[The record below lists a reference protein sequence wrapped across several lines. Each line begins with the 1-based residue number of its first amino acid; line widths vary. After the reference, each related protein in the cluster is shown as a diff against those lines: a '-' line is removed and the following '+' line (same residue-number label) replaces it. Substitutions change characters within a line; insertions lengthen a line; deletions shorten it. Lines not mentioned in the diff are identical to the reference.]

1 MTALKAV
8 IARWWGEFPVYAY
21 AAVCGALCLVLMAS
35 RGVTYDHTQTLL
47 SFRIFYTTAA
57 VYFFIDITVR
67 LVRDRPAHPLA
78 WARDRYFSARSMR
91 HLLLA
96 VTATATLALTA
107 CAPTDEADS
116 GSDSAADGSS
126 ESPAADEC
134 TPDSM
139 ETVADGTLTIATDDP
154 AYEPWFVDNDPT
166 NGQGYESAVAYAIA
180 EQLGYT
186 EDQVTWITV
195 PFNKVV
201 QPAPK
206 DFDFDVNQVS
216 ITEAR
221 REAVDF
227 SSGYYDVVQTV
238 ITNKGS
244 SLDGATSIA
253 DLADAKLGAQ
263 VGTTSYTA
271 ITEQIQP
278 AEEPAVFDTN
288 DQAVQA
294 LNNGQIDG
302 IVVDLPTAYF
312 MTAVQ
317 LDDGTIVGQ
326 LPLPDGEPEQFG
338 AVLDKDSPLTDCVS
352 GAVDAL
358 REDGIL
364 DQIGQEWLAQQGAP
378 ELS

>member
-1 MTALKAV
+1 MLNTA
-8 IARWWGEFPVYAY
+8 
-21 AAVCGALCLVLMAS
+21 
-35 RGVTYDHTQTLL
+35 
-47 SFRIFYTTAA
+47 
-57 VYFFIDITVR
+57 
-67 LVRDRPAHPLA
+67 RP
-78 WARDRYFSARSMR
+78 RSLR
-91 HLLLA
+91 HLALA
-96 VTATATLALTA
+96 ALATTTLALTA
-107 CAPTDEADS
+107 CAPTDEADTDT
-116 GSDSAADGSS
+116 GADASS
-126 ESPAADEC
+126 ESKSPAADEC
-134 TPDSM
+134 TPDAM
-139 ETVADGTLTIATDDP
+139 ETVTDGTLTIATDDP

-166 NGQGYESAVAYAIA
+166 NGKGYESAVAYAIA

-186 EDQVTWITV
+186 ADQVTWVTV

-201 QPAPK
+201 QPGPK

-221 REAVDF
+221 RKAVDF

-244 SLDGATSIA
+244 AIDGAASIA

-271 ITEQIQP
+271 ITDQIQP
-278 AEEPAVFDTN
+278 SEDPAVFDTN

-338 AVLDKDSPLTDCVS
+338 AVLDKGSPLTGCVS

-364 DQIGQEWLAQQGAP
+364 DQISQEWLAQQGAP

>member
-1 MTALKAV
+1 MLNTA
-8 IARWWGEFPVYAY
+8 
-21 AAVCGALCLVLMAS
+21 
-35 RGVTYDHTQTLL
+35 
-47 SFRIFYTTAA
+47 
-57 VYFFIDITVR
+57 
-67 LVRDRPAHPLA
+67 RPLT
-78 WARDRYFSARSMR
+78 MR
-91 HLLLA
+91 HCAVAALA
-96 VTATATLALTA
+96 AATLALTA
-107 CAPTDEADS
+107 CAPTDEADTGTDS
-116 GSDSAADGSS
+116 GSEASGSETPDG
-126 ESPAADEC
+126 EQC
-134 TPDSM
+134 TPDTM
-139 ETVADGTLTIATDDP
+139 ETVTAGTLTIATDDP

-166 NGQGYESAVAYAIA
+166 NGKGYESAVAYAIA
-180 EQLGYT
+180 EELGYT
-186 EDQVTWITV
+186 AEQVTWVKV

-201 QPAPK
+201 QPGPK

-221 REAVDF
+221 RKAVDF

-244 SLDGATSIA
+244 KIDGATSLA

-271 ITEQIQP
+271 ITDQIQP
-278 AEEPAVFDTN
+278 SQEPAVFDTN

-294 LNNGQIDG
+294 LKNGQIDG

-338 AVLDKDSPLTDCVS
+338 AVLVKGSPLTDCVS
-352 GAVDAL
+352 GAVDTL
-358 REDGIL
+358 REDGVL
-364 DQIGQEWLAQQGAP
+364 DQINQEWLAQQGAP

>member
-1 MTALKAV
+1 MLTTSRRAAKRRLALAT
-8 IARWWGEFPVYAY
+8 F
-21 AAVCGALCLVLMAS
+21 
-35 RGVTYDHTQTLL
+35 
-47 SFRIFYTTAA
+47 
-57 VYFFIDITVR
+57 
-67 LVRDRPAHPLA
+67 
-78 WARDRYFSARSMR
+78 
-91 HLLLA
+91 
-96 VTATATLALTA
+96 ATATLVLTA
-107 CAPTDEADS
+107 CAPTDEADTGTDS
-116 GSDSAADGSS
+116 GSEASGSETPDG
-126 ESPAADEC
+126 EQC
-134 TPDSM
+134 TPDTM
-139 ETVADGTLTIATDDP
+139 ETVTAGTLTIATDDP

-166 NGQGYESAVAYAIA
+166 NGKGYESAVAYAIA
-180 EQLGYT
+180 EELGYT
-186 EDQVTWITV
+186 AEQVTWVKV

-201 QPAPK
+201 QPGPK

-216 ITEAR
+216 ITEPR
-221 REAVDF
+221 RKAVDF

-244 SLDGATSIA
+244 SIDGATSVA

-271 ITEQIQP
+271 ITDQIQP
-278 AEEPAVFDTN
+278 SQEPAVFDTN

-294 LNNGQIDG
+294 LKNGQIDG

-338 AVLDKDSPLTDCVS
+338 AVLVKGSPLTDCVS
-352 GAVDAL
+352 GAVDTL
-358 REDGIL
+358 REDGVL
-364 DQIGQEWLAQQGAP
+364 DQINLEWLAQLGAP

>member
-1 MTALKAV
+1 MLKT
-8 IARWWGEFPVYAY
+8 
-21 AAVCGALCLVLMAS
+21 S
-35 RGVTYDHTQTLL
+35 RRV
-47 SFRIFYTTAA
+47 AK
-57 VYFFIDITVR
+57 
-67 LVRDRPAHPLA
+67 
-78 WARDRYFSARSMR
+78 R
-91 HLLLA
+91 HLA
-96 VTATATLALTA
+96 VAVLATATIALTA

-116 GSDSAADGSS
+116 GTDTGSETSESS
-126 ESPAADEC
+126 ESEAPSADEC
-134 TPDSM
+134 TPDTM
-139 ETVADGTLTIATDDP
+139 ETVTAGTLTIATDDP
-154 AYEPWFVDNDPT
+154 AYEPWFVDNDPS
-166 NGQGYESAVAYAIA
+166 NGQGYESAVAYAVA

-186 EDQVTWITV
+186 AEQVTWVKV

-201 QPAPK
+201 QPGPK
-206 DFDFDVNQVS
+206 EFDFDVNQVS

-221 REAVDF
+221 RKAVDF

-244 SLDGATSIA
+244 AIDGATSVA

-271 ITEQIQP
+271 ITDQVQP
-278 AEEPAVFDTN
+278 SQDPAVFDTN

-294 LNNGQIDG
+294 LKNGQIDG

-317 LDDGTIVGQ
+317 LDDGVIVGQ
-326 LPLPDGEPEQFG
+326 LPLADGEPEQFG
-338 AVLDKDSPLTDCVS
+338 AVLGKDSPLTACVS

-364 DQIGQEWLAQQGAP
+364 DQINQEWLAQQGAP

>member
-1 MTALKAV
+1 MLKTARPRSL
-8 IARWWGEFPVYAY
+8 RH
-21 AAVCGALCLVLMAS
+21 LVL
-35 RGVTYDHTQTLL
+35 
-47 SFRIFYTTAA
+47 AA
-57 VYFFIDITVR
+57 
-67 LVRDRPAHPLA
+67 
-78 WARDRYFSARSMR
+78 
-91 HLLLA
+91 
-96 VTATATLALTA
+96 TATATLALTA

-166 NGQGYESAVAYAIA
+166 NGEGYESAVAYAIA

-186 EDQVTWITV
+186 QDQVTWVTV

-201 QPAPK
+201 QPGPK

-221 REAVDF
+221 RKAVDF

-244 SLDGATSIA
+244 SIDGVTSIA

-271 ITEQIQP
+271 ITDQIQP

-338 AVLDKDSPLTDCVS
+338 AVLDKGSPLTDCVS

>member
-1 MTALKAV
+1 
-8 IARWWGEFPVYAY
+8 
-21 AAVCGALCLVLMAS
+21 
-35 RGVTYDHTQTLL
+35 
-47 SFRIFYTTAA
+47 
-57 VYFFIDITVR
+57 
-67 LVRDRPAHPLA
+67 
-78 WARDRYFSARSMR
+78 
-91 HLLLA
+91 
-96 VTATATLALTA
+96 
-107 CAPTDEADS
+107 
-116 GSDSAADGSS
+116 
-126 ESPAADEC
+126 
-134 TPDSM
+134 
-139 ETVADGTLTIATDDP
+139 
-154 AYEPWFVDNDPT
+154 
-166 NGQGYESAVAYAIA
+166 VAYAIA
-180 EQLGYT
+180 EELGYT
-186 EDQVTWITV
+186 AEQVTWVKV

-201 QPAPK
+201 QPGPK

-221 REAVDF
+221 RKAVDF

-244 SLDGATSIA
+244 AIDGATSIA

-278 AEEPAVFDTN
+278 SEDPAVFDTN

-326 LPLPDGEPEQFG
+326 LPLPAGEPEQFG
-338 AVLDKDSPLTDCVS
+338 AVLDKGSPLTACVS

-364 DQIGQEWLAQQGAP
+364 DQISQEWLAQQGAP

>member
-1 MTALKAV
+1 MLKTARPRSL
-8 IARWWGEFPVYAY
+8 RH
-21 AAVCGALCLVLMAS
+21 LVL
-35 RGVTYDHTQTLL
+35 
-47 SFRIFYTTAA
+47 AA
-57 VYFFIDITVR
+57 
-67 LVRDRPAHPLA
+67 
-78 WARDRYFSARSMR
+78 
-91 HLLLA
+91 
-96 VTATATLALTA
+96 TATATLALTA
-107 CAPTDEADS
+107 CAPTDEADP
-116 GSDSAADGSS
+116 GSDSAADDSS

-166 NGQGYESAVAYAIA
+166 NGEGYESAVAYAIA

-186 EDQVTWITV
+186 QDQVTWVTV

-201 QPAPK
+201 QPGPK

-221 REAVDF
+221 RKAVDF

-244 SLDGATSIA
+244 SIDGVTSIA

-271 ITEQIQP
+271 ITGQIQP
-278 AEEPAVFDTN
+278 SEEPAVFDTN

>member
-1 MTALKAV
+1 MLTT
-8 IARWWGEFPVYAY
+8 
-21 AAVCGALCLVLMAS
+21 S
-35 RGVTYDHTQTLL
+35 R
-47 SFRIFYTTAA
+47 
-57 VYFFIDITVR
+57 
-67 LVRDRPAHPLA
+67 
-78 WARDRYFSARSMR
+78 
-91 HLLLA
+91 LA
-96 VTATATLALTA
+96 VAALATATFALTA
-107 CAPTDEADS
+107 CAPTDEADTGTDT
-116 GSDSAADGSS
+116 GSDTTS
-126 ESPAADEC
+126 ETPAADEC

-166 NGQGYESAVAYAIA
+166 NGEGYESAVAYAIA

-186 EDQVTWITV
+186 AEQVTWVKV

-201 QPAPK
+201 QPGPK

-221 REAVDF
+221 RKAVDF

-244 SLDGATSIA
+244 AIDGATSIA

-271 ITEQIQP
+271 ITDQIQP
-278 AEEPAVFDTN
+278 SQEPAVFDTN

-294 LNNGQIDG
+294 LKNGQIDG

-317 LDDGTIVGQ
+317 LDDGVIVGQ
-326 LPLPDGEPEQFG
+326 LPLPDGQPEQFG
-338 AVLDKDSPLTDCVS
+338 AVLAKGSPLTDCVS

-364 DQIGQEWLAQQGAP
+364 DQISQEWLAQQGAP

>member
-1 MTALKAV
+1 MLT
-8 IARWWGEFPVYAY
+8 
-21 AAVCGALCLVLMAS
+21 
-35 RGVTYDHTQTLL
+35 
-47 SFRIFYTTAA
+47 
-57 VYFFIDITVR
+57 TVR
-67 LVRDRPAHPLA
+67 PRSLRHIALA
-78 WARDRYFSARSMR
+78 A
-91 HLLLA
+91 LA
-96 VTATATLALTA
+96 TTTLALTA
-107 CAPTDEADS
+107 CAPTDEADTGS
-116 GSDSAADGSS
+116 GSGSEASTS
-126 ESPAADEC
+126 ETPAADEC
-134 TPDSM
+134 TPDAM
-139 ETVADGTLTIATDDP
+139 ETVTDGTLTIATDDP

-166 NGQGYESAVAYAIA
+166 NGKGYESAVAYAIA

-186 EDQVTWITV
+186 AEQVTWVTV

-201 QPAPK
+201 QPGPK

-221 REAVDF
+221 RKAVDF

-244 SLDGATSIA
+244 AIDGATSIA

-278 AEEPAVFDTN
+278 SEDPAVFDTN

-326 LPLPDGEPEQFG
+326 LPLPAGEPEQFG
-338 AVLDKDSPLTDCVS
+338 AVLDKGSPLTACVS

-364 DQIGQEWLAQQGAP
+364 DQISQEWLAQQGAP

>member
-1 MTALKAV
+1 MLKT
-8 IARWWGEFPVYAY
+8 
-21 AAVCGALCLVLMAS
+21 S
-35 RGVTYDHTQTLL
+35 R
-47 SFRIFYTTAA
+47 
-57 VYFFIDITVR
+57 
-67 LVRDRPAHPLA
+67 
-78 WARDRYFSARSMR
+78 RSTKR
-91 HLLLA
+91 HLA
-96 VTATATLALTA
+96 VATLASAAIALSA

-116 GSDSAADGSS
+116 GSDSGSETSGGS
-126 ESPAADEC
+126 ESEAPAADEC
-134 TPDSM
+134 TPDTL

-166 NGQGYESAVAYAIA
+166 NGEGYESAVAYAVA

-186 EDQVTWITV
+186 QDQVTWVTV

-201 QPAPK
+201 QPGPK
-206 DFDFDVNQVS
+206 EFDFDVNQVS

-221 REAVDF
+221 RKAVDF
-227 SSGYYDVVQTV
+227 SSGYYDVVQAV

-244 SLDGATSIA
+244 AIDGATSLA

-271 ITEQIQP
+271 ITDQIQP
-278 AEEPAVFDTN
+278 SADPAVFDTN
-288 DQAVQA
+288 DQAVQS
-294 LNNGQIDG
+294 LKNGQIDG

-317 LDDGTIVGQ
+317 LDDGVIVGQ
-326 LPLPDGEPEQFG
+326 LPLPEGEPEQFG
-338 AVLDKDSPLTDCVS
+338 AVLAKDSPLTDCVS
-352 GAVDAL
+352 SAVDTL
-358 REDGIL
+358 REDGVL

>member
-1 MTALKAV
+1 MLKTA
-8 IARWWGEFPVYAY
+8 
-21 AAVCGALCLVLMAS
+21 
-35 RGVTYDHTQTLL
+35 
-47 SFRIFYTTAA
+47 
-57 VYFFIDITVR
+57 
-67 LVRDRPAHPLA
+67 RP
-78 WARDRYFSARSMR
+78 RSMR
-91 HLLLA
+91 HLVLA
-96 VTATATLALTA
+96 ATATATLALTA
-107 CAPTDEADS
+107 CAPTDEADT

-139 ETVADGTLTIATDDP
+139 ETIADGTLTIATDDP

-166 NGQGYESAVAYAIA
+166 NGEGYESAVAYAIA

-186 EDQVTWITV
+186 AEQVTWVTV

-201 QPAPK
+201 QPGPK

-221 REAVDF
+221 RNAVDF

-244 SLDGATSIA
+244 SIDGVTSIA
-253 DLADAKLGAQ
+253 DLAGAKLGAQ

-271 ITEQIQP
+271 IIDQIQP
-278 AEEPAVFDTN
+278 SEEPAVFDTN

-326 LPLPDGEPEQFG
+326 LPLPAGEPEQFG

-364 DQIGQEWLAQQGAP
+364 DQISQEWLAQQGAP

>member
-1 MTALKAV
+1 MLKTSRSVATRRLAL
-8 IARWWGEFPVYAY
+8 
-21 AAVCGALCLVLMAS
+21 AAL
-35 RGVTYDHTQTLL
+35 
-47 SFRIFYTTAA
+47 
-57 VYFFIDITVR
+57 
-67 LVRDRPAHPLA
+67 
-78 WARDRYFSARSMR
+78 
-91 HLLLA
+91 
-96 VTATATLALTA
+96 ATATFAVSA

-116 GSDSAADGSS
+116 GTDASDTSSDASS
-126 ESPAADEC
+126 ESPAPDEC
-134 TPDSM
+134 TPDAM

-154 AYEPWFVDNDPT
+154 AYEPWFVDNDPA
-166 NGQGYESAVAYAIA
+166 NGEGYESAVAYAVA

-186 EDQVTWITV
+186 AEQVTWVKV

-201 QPAPK
+201 QPGPK

-216 ITEAR
+216 ITEPR
-221 REAVDF
+221 RKAVDF

-244 SLDGATSIA
+244 AIDGTTSVA
-253 DLADAKLGAQ
+253 ELADAKLGAQ

-271 ITEQIQP
+271 ITDQIQP
-278 AEEPAVFDTN
+278 SQDPAVFDTN

-294 LNNGQIDG
+294 LKNGQIDG

-317 LDDGTIVGQ
+317 LDDGVIVGQ
-326 LPLPDGEPEQFG
+326 LPLPDGEVEQFG
-338 AVLDKDSPLTDCVS
+338 AVLAKDSPLTGCVS

-364 DQIGQEWLAQQGAP
+364 DQINQEWLAQQGAP

>member
-1 MTALKAV
+1 MLKTS
-8 IARWWGEFPVYAY
+8 RR
-21 AAVCGALCLVLMAS
+21 AAK
-35 RGVTYDHTQTLL
+35 
-47 SFRIFYTTAA
+47 
-57 VYFFIDITVR
+57 
-67 LVRDRPAHPLA
+67 
-78 WARDRYFSARSMR
+78 R
-91 HLLLA
+91 HLA
-96 VTATATLALTA
+96 VVTLASAAIALSA

-116 GSDSAADGSS
+116 GSDAGSDSSS
-126 ESPAADEC
+126 ESASETPAADEC

-139 ETVADGTLTIATDDP
+139 QTVADGTLTIATDTP

-166 NGQGYESAVAYAIA
+166 NGEGYESAVAYAVA

-186 EDQVTWITV
+186 QDQVAWVKV

-201 QPAPK
+201 QPGPK
-206 DFDFDVNQVS
+206 DFDFDLNQVS
-216 ITEAR
+216 STEAR
-221 REAVDF
+221 RKAVDF

-244 SLDGATSIA
+244 AIDGITSLA

-271 ITEQIQP
+271 ITDQIQP
-278 AEEPAVFDTN
+278 SQEPAVFDTN

-294 LNNGQIDG
+294 LKNGQIDG

-317 LDDGTIVGQ
+317 LDDGLIVGQ

-338 AVLDKDSPLTDCVS
+338 AVLGKDSPLTDCIS

-358 REDGIL
+358 RDDGIL
-364 DQIGQEWLAQQGAP
+364 DQISQEWLAQQGAP

>member
-1 MTALKAV
+1 MLKTSRRAV
-8 IARWWGEFPVYAY
+8 KR
-21 AAVCGALCLVLMAS
+21 
-35 RGVTYDHTQTLL
+35 Q
-47 SFRIFYTTAA
+47 
-57 VYFFIDITVR
+57 
-67 LVRDRPAHPLA
+67 
-78 WARDRYFSARSMR
+78 
-91 HLLLA
+91 LA
-96 VTATATLALTA
+96 VAALAATTLALTA

-116 GSDSAADGSS
+116 ADDTSSDASS
-126 ESPAADEC
+126 ETPAPDEC
-134 TPDSM
+134 TPDTM

-186 EDQVTWITV
+186 DEQVTWVKV

-201 QPAPK
+201 QPGPK
-206 DFDFDVNQVS
+206 EFDFDVNQVS

-221 REAVDF
+221 RKAVDF

-238 ITNKGS
+238 ITNAGS
-244 SLDGATSIA
+244 SIDGATSVA

-271 ITEQIQP
+271 ITDQIQP
-278 AEEPAVFDTN
+278 SEDPAVFDTN

-294 LNNGQIDG
+294 LKNGQIDG

-317 LDDGTIVGQ
+317 LDDGVIVGQ
-326 LPLPDGEPEQFG
+326 LPLPEGEVEQFG
-338 AVLDKDSPLTDCVS
+338 AVLGKDSPLTDCVS
-352 GAVDAL
+352 GAVDTL
-358 REDGIL
+358 REDGVL
-364 DQIGQEWLAQQGAP
+364 DQISQEWLAQQGAP

>member
-1 MTALKAV
+1 MLKTSRPLAVAALA
-8 IARWWGEFPVYAY
+8 
-21 AAVCGALCLVLMAS
+21 
-35 RGVTYDHTQTLL
+35 
-47 SFRIFYTTAA
+47 TAA
-57 VYFFIDITVR
+57 
-67 LVRDRPAHPLA
+67 LV
-78 WARDRYFSARSMR
+78 
-91 HLLLA
+91 
-96 VTATATLALTA
+96 LTA
-107 CAPTDEADS
+107 CAPTDEAEPDTGTDTS
-116 GSDSAADGSS
+116 SES

-186 EDQVTWITV
+186 SDQVTWVKV

-201 QPAPK
+201 QPGPK

-221 REAVDF
+221 RKAVDF
-227 SSGYYDVVQTV
+227 SSGYYDVVQAV

-244 SLDGATSIA
+244 SIDGVGSVA

-271 ITEQIQP
+271 ITDQIQP
-278 AEEPAVFDTN
+278 SQEPAVFDTN

-294 LNNGQIDG
+294 LKNGQIDG

-317 LDDGTIVGQ
+317 LDDGLIVGQ

-338 AVLDKDSPLTDCVS
+338 AVLAKGSALTGCVS

-364 DQIGQEWLAQQGAP
+364 DQISQEWLAQQGAP

>member
-1 MTALKAV
+1 MLKTA
-8 IARWWGEFPVYAY
+8 
-21 AAVCGALCLVLMAS
+21 
-35 RGVTYDHTQTLL
+35 
-47 SFRIFYTTAA
+47 
-57 VYFFIDITVR
+57 
-67 LVRDRPAHPLA
+67 RP
-78 WARDRYFSARSMR
+78 RSMR
-91 HLLLA
+91 HLVLA
-96 VTATATLALTA
+96 ATATATLALTA

-139 ETVADGTLTIATDDP
+139 ETIADGTLTIATDDP

-186 EDQVTWITV
+186 QDQVTWVTV

-201 QPAPK
+201 QPGPK

-221 REAVDF
+221 RNAVDF

-244 SLDGATSIA
+244 SIDGVTSIA
-253 DLADAKLGAQ
+253 DLADVKLGAQ

-271 ITEQIQP
+271 IIDQIQP
-278 AEEPAVFDTN
+278 SEEPAVFDTN

-326 LPLPDGEPEQFG
+326 LPLPAGEPEQFG

>member
-1 MTALKAV
+1 MLKTSRRAARRHLAV
-8 IARWWGEFPVYAY
+8 
-21 AAVCGALCLVLMAS
+21 
-35 RGVTYDHTQTLL
+35 VTL
-47 SFRIFYTTAA
+47 TAA
-57 VYFFIDITVR
+57 AI
-67 LVRDRPAHPLA
+67 
-78 WARDRYFSARSMR
+78 
-91 HLLLA
+91 
-96 VTATATLALTA
+96 ALSA

-116 GSDSAADGSS
+116 GTDAGTDSS
-126 ESPAADEC
+126 ETSESEAPAADAC
-134 TPDSM
+134 TPDTL

-166 NGQGYESAVAYAIA
+166 NGEGYESAVAYAIA

-186 EDQVTWITV
+186 AEQVAWVKV

-201 QPAPK
+201 QPGPK
-206 DFDFDVNQVS
+206 EFDFDVNQVS

-221 REAVDF
+221 RKAVDF

-244 SLDGATSIA
+244 AIDGTTSLA

-271 ITEQIQP
+271 ITDQIQP
-278 AEEPAVFDTN
+278 SAEPAVFDTN
-288 DQAVQA
+288 DQAVQS
-294 LNNGQIDG
+294 LKNGQIDG

-317 LDDGTIVGQ
+317 LEDGVIVGQ

-338 AVLDKDSPLTDCVS
+338 AVLAKDSPLTDCVS
-352 GAVDAL
+352 SAVDTL
-358 REDGIL
+358 REDGVL

>member
-1 MTALKAV
+1 MLKTA
-8 IARWWGEFPVYAY
+8 
-21 AAVCGALCLVLMAS
+21 
-35 RGVTYDHTQTLL
+35 
-47 SFRIFYTTAA
+47 
-57 VYFFIDITVR
+57 
-67 LVRDRPAHPLA
+67 RP
-78 WARDRYFSARSMR
+78 RSMR
-91 HLLLA
+91 HLVL
-96 VTATATLALTA
+96 VATATLALTA

-116 GSDSAADGSS
+116 GSDSAADASS

-186 EDQVTWITV
+186 QDQVTWVTV

-201 QPAPK
+201 QPGPK

-221 REAVDF
+221 RKAVDF

-244 SLDGATSIA
+244 LIDGVTSIA

-271 ITEQIQP
+271 ITDQIQP

-338 AVLDKDSPLTDCVS
+338 AVLDKGSPLTDCVS

-364 DQIGQEWLAQQGAP
+364 DQISQEWLAQQGAP

>member
-1 MTALKAV
+1 MLTT
-8 IARWWGEFPVYAY
+8 
-21 AAVCGALCLVLMAS
+21 S
-35 RGVTYDHTQTLL
+35 R
-47 SFRIFYTTAA
+47 
-57 VYFFIDITVR
+57 
-67 LVRDRPAHPLA
+67 
-78 WARDRYFSARSMR
+78 
-91 HLLLA
+91 LA
-96 VTATATLALTA
+96 VAALATATFALTA
-107 CAPTDEADS
+107 CAPTDEADTGTDT
-116 GSDSAADGSS
+116 GSDTTS
-126 ESPAADEC
+126 ETPAADEC

-166 NGQGYESAVAYAIA
+166 NGEGYESAVAYAIA

-186 EDQVTWITV
+186 AEQVTWVKV

-201 QPAPK
+201 QPGPK

-221 REAVDF
+221 RKAVDF

-238 ITNKGS
+238 ITSKGS
-244 SLDGATSIA
+244 AIDGATSIA

-271 ITEQIQP
+271 ITDQIQP
-278 AEEPAVFDTN
+278 SQEPAVFDTN

-294 LNNGQIDG
+294 LKNGQIDG

-317 LDDGTIVGQ
+317 LDDGVIVGQ
-326 LPLPDGEPEQFG
+326 LPLPDGKPEQFG
-338 AVLDKDSPLTDCVS
+338 AVLTKGSPLTDCVS

-364 DQIGQEWLAQQGAP
+364 DQISQEWLAQQGAP

>member
-1 MTALKAV
+1 MLNTA
-8 IARWWGEFPVYAY
+8 
-21 AAVCGALCLVLMAS
+21 
-35 RGVTYDHTQTLL
+35 
-47 SFRIFYTTAA
+47 
-57 VYFFIDITVR
+57 
-67 LVRDRPAHPLA
+67 RPLT
-78 WARDRYFSARSMR
+78 MR
-91 HLLLA
+91 HCAVAALA
-96 VTATATLALTA
+96 AATLALTA
-107 CAPTDEADS
+107 CAPTDEADTGTDS
-116 GSDSAADGSS
+116 GSEASGSETPDG
-126 ESPAADEC
+126 EQC
-134 TPDSM
+134 TPDTM
-139 ETVADGTLTIATDDP
+139 ETVTAGTLTIATDDP

-166 NGQGYESAVAYAIA
+166 NGKGYESAVAYAIA
-180 EQLGYT
+180 EELGYT
-186 EDQVTWITV
+186 AEQVTWVKV

-201 QPAPK
+201 QPGPK

-216 ITEAR
+216 ITEPR
-221 REAVDF
+221 RKAVDF

-244 SLDGATSIA
+244 SIDGATSLA

-271 ITEQIQP
+271 ITDQIQP
-278 AEEPAVFDTN
+278 SQEPAVFDTN

-294 LNNGQIDG
+294 LKNGQIDG

-338 AVLDKDSPLTDCVS
+338 AVLVKGSPLTDCVS
-352 GAVDAL
+352 GAVDTL
-358 REDGIL
+358 REDGVL
-364 DQIGQEWLAQQGAP
+364 DQINQEWLAQQGAP

>member
-1 MTALKAV
+1 MLKT
-8 IARWWGEFPVYAY
+8 
-21 AAVCGALCLVLMAS
+21 S
-35 RGVTYDHTQTLL
+35 R
-47 SFRIFYTTAA
+47 
-57 VYFFIDITVR
+57 
-67 LVRDRPAHPLA
+67 PLA
-78 WARDRYFSARSMR
+78 VAA
-91 HLLLA
+91 L
-96 VTATATLALTA
+96 ATATIALTA

-116 GSDSAADGSS
+116 GTDASSSPS
-126 ESPAADEC
+126 ESPAADQC
-134 TPDSM
+134 TPDTM

-166 NGQGYESAVAYAIA
+166 NGEGYESAVAYAVA

-186 EDQVTWITV
+186 AEQVTWVKV

-201 QPAPK
+201 QPGPK
-206 DFDFDVNQVS
+206 EFDFDVNQVS
-216 ITEAR
+216 ITEGR
-221 REAVDF
+221 RKAVDF
-227 SSGYYDVVQTV
+227 SSGYFDVVQTV

-244 SLDGATSIA
+244 AIDGATSVA

-271 ITEQIQP
+271 ITDQIQP
-278 AEEPAVFDTN
+278 SQDAAVFDTN

-294 LNNGQIDG
+294 LKNGQIDG

-317 LDDGTIVGQ
+317 LDDGLIVGQ
-326 LPLPDGEPEQFG
+326 LPLPEGEPEQFG
-338 AVLDKDSPLTDCVS
+338 AVLAKDSPLTGCVS
-352 GAVDAL
+352 TAVDAL

-364 DQIGQEWLAQQGAP
+364 DQISQEWLAQQGAP